1 MKIFDTTLR
10 DGEGGAYVS
19 FSVSDKIHLA
29 QRLERI
35 GVDVIEA
42 GFPVAS
48 RRDYESVQ
56 AVGRHTNEVK
66 IAVFSRDIKVDIDQA
81 HVALS
86 GQLYRSR
93 LSTFT
98 NAHEL
103 FVDSTDGSRARQVVL
118 QRAREAV
125 EYGRQLFPE
134 VQFYLTYAGNR
145 DPLFLLELAV
155 VATQSGATQI
165 SIADTQSILEPIRI
179 AELVRLIRSEVPEE
193 VELSVHCHNQ
203 LGLGLANTIAAVDAG
218 ADQVEVTVG
227 NLGDGGGNTAL
238 EQVVAFANFIRRK
251 KPPFDNQIILEDIY
265 ALAQEVRRVTGFQY
279 GTNQPLVGDTCFHM
293 ETGIHHELLRKIPES
308 GFDPESCGRRL
319 EVSISR
325 LSGLVGLQER
335 LKELG
340 VDRSVNLAKLHRTI
354 KERGVDTLSS
364 EDLLN
369 LINSL

>member
-10 DGEGGAYVS
+10 DGEGGAHVS
-19 FSVSDKIHLA
+19 FSVNDKVHLA
-29 QRLERI
+29 QALERI

-48 RRDYESVQ
+48 KRDFESVRAIGHHTE
-56 AVGRHTNEVK
+56 AVK
-66 IAVFSRDIKVDIDQA
+66 LAAFSRDIKVDIDQA
-81 HVALS
+81 HSALMEE
-86 GQLYRSR
+86 LHRSR

-103 FVDSTDGSRARQVVL
+103 FVDSTDRSRARQLVL

-145 DPLFLLELAV
+145 DPLFLLELAA
-155 VATQSGATQI
+155 VATESGATQI
-165 SIADTQSILEPIRI
+165 SIADTQSTLEPVRV
-179 AELVRLIRSEVPEE
+179 ADLVTLIRSEVPTE
-193 VELSVHCHNQ
+193 VELSIHCHNQ
-203 LGLGLANTIAAVDAG
+203 LGLGLANTIAALDAG
-218 ADQVEVTVG
+218 ADQAEVTVG

-238 EQVVAFANFIRRK
+238 EQVVAFGNFIRKK
-251 KPPFDNQIILEDIY
+251 KPPFDNQVILEDIY
-265 ALAQEVRRVTGFQY
+265 ALAQEVRRVSGFQY

-308 GFDPESCGRRL
+308 GFNPESCGRRL

-325 LSGLVGLQER
+325 LSGLIGLQEK

-340 VDRSVNLAKLHRTI
+340 LDRSVNLAKLHRTI
-354 KERGVDTLSS
+354 KEKGVDTLSS
-364 EDLLN
+364 EDLLKLIHN
-369 LINSL
+369 L